1 VVKSFHGRQT
11 RTELGEGSAE
21 EQGTGEKNMRKKMTD
36 RKDTGPE
43 AGAKGVIEDVK
54 GKVKE
59 AAGAA
64 TGKDELRR
72 EGRAQQDKAAAQRD
86 VAAKEAEAEKAR
98 AKAGAYEA
106 EQRAQ
111 QD

>member
-1 VVKSFHGRQT
+1 M
-11 RTELGEGSAE
+11 AE
-21 EQGTGEKNMRKKMTD
+21 NS
-36 RKDTGPE
+36 KDTGPE
-43 AGAKGVIEDVK
+43 AGAKGVVEGIK

-72 EGRAQQDKAAAQRD
+72 EGRAQQEKADSQRD
-86 VAAKEAEAEKAR
+86 VAAKEAQADKAR
-98 AKAGAYEA
+98 AEASAHEA
-106 EQRAQ
+106 EQRSH